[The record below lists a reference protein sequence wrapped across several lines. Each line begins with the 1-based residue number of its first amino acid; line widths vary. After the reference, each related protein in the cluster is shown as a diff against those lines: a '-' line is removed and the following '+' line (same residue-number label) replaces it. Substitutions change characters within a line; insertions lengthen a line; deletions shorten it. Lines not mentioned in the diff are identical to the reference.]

1 MPQLEVFD
9 TSELKS
15 LQTLL
20 GQERGRMI
28 EQRAVAKE
36 QQRKVLR
43 VDCELDIKRID
54 RILGWVDSALKDKR
68 REW

>member
-1 MPQLEVFD
+1 VFD
-9 TSELKS
+9 TSELNS
-15 LQTLL
+15 LQQLL
-20 GQERGRMI
+20 ADERDRAQETR
-28 EQRAVAKE
+28 QVAKQ

>member
-1 MPQLEVFD
+1 MEAAEETRQ
-9 TSELKS
+9 
-15 LQTLL
+15 
-20 GQERGRMI
+20 
-28 EQRAVAKE
+28 AAKE
-36 QQRKVLR
+36 GQRKVLR